1 MIRCIRHLK
10 HYITEIKYMTV
21 HTIKMYY
28 LKISDGPDSVTWE
41 VFAILNRHLLK
52 FSSPGTLQLSK
63 SKDLTLSFQWNI
75 KIINSQNISTMSSLR
90 DR

>member
-28 LKISDGPDSVTWE
+28 LKISDGADSVTWE